1 MMVNARVLVTR
12 YGGTDVLKVTEEPL
26 RAPGRDEV
34 RIKVECS
41 GVALADLMRREGL
54 YPLSPQ
60 PPFTPGYDAI
70 GIIDERGEDVTQF
83 DVGDRVAVFFNGI
96 GGYASYI
103 YSRVGE
109 VILVPESLEPA
120 SAVSILLNYVTAY
133 QMLHRFAHVSE
144 GDRVLIHG
152 ASGGVG
158 TALLEL
164 GKLANLQMFGTASA
178 QKHPI
183 VTSYGAVA
191 IDYRTEDFVEVLSE
205 QAPEGMDA
213 VFDPIGGR
221 NWDRSMRTLHN
232 QGAFIGYG
240 YTSVFE
246 EGAHNDWAARWKAL
260 TEAKTTEKG
269 NPVHVYSMT
278 MLKQERPE
286 WFFEDVKHLFSLLL
300 HGKIQPLI
308 SHRIPFH
315 EVARAHELLETS
327 KAAGKIVL
335 IHS

>member
-1 MMVNARVLVTR
+1 MVSARVLVTR
-12 YGGTDVLKVTEEPL
+12 YGGTEVLKVTEEPL
-26 RAPGRDEV
+26 RTPGIDEI

-70 GIIDERGEDVTQF
+70 GIIEEKGGNVTQYA
-83 DVGDRVAVFFNGI
+83 VGDRVAVFFNGV
-96 GGYASYI
+96 GGYASHI
-103 YSRVGE
+103 YSPVAE
-109 VILVPESLEPA
+109 VIPVPESLVPA
-120 SAVSILLNYVTAY
+120 TALTILLNYVTAY
-133 QMLHRFAHVSE
+133 QMLHRVAHVSE

-164 GKLANLQMFGTASA
+164 GKLAKLKMFGTASA
-178 QKHPI
+178 HKHPI
-183 VTSYGAVA
+183 VDSYGAVA
-191 IDYRTEDFVEVLSE
+191 IDYHSEDFVEVLSE
-205 QAPEGMDA
+205 LAPEGMDA

-221 NWDRSMRTLHN
+221 NWDRSMRTLN
-232 QGAFIGYG
+232 KQGTFIGYG

-246 EGAHNDWAARWKAL
+246 QGEENDWAVRWKSL
-260 TEAKTTEKG
+260 TEAKTTEQG
-269 NPVHVYSMT
+269 NPVHVYSIT
-278 MLKQERPE
+278 TLKQERPE
-286 WFFEDVKHLFSLLL
+286 WFFEDVKHLFLLLL
-300 HGKIQPLI
+300 HGELQPFI